1 MLAGAGLQFLGG
13 VFVETLDLRDL
24 VRLDEGQVLDRGE
37 AFGDEQLGDRLVHV
51 QGFLEQGGAL
61 AEFLLATLGVLRLG
75 DDVDLPAGQLRSEAH
90 VLAAATDGQR
100 QLLVRHHDF
109 DAVGFFVQH
118 HLGHFGRGQG
128 VDDEGRLV
136 VDPRNDVD
144 LLTLQF
150 GDHRLHARAAHA
162 DAGADRIDRGIVRQH
177 GHLGARTGVAGGGA
191 DLDYAVIDFRHFL
204 GEQLG
209 HEARVGA
216 RQHDLRTLGLRAHVV
231 DVGADAVA
239 DVEHLARDRLVATHD
254 AFATAQVDDGVA
266 VFDAL
271 DRAVDDLADAILEL
285 FVLIGA
291 FGLADL
297 SGHDLT
303 GHLGLDAAELERRQD
318 LDVFLADLGLGV
330 ALQGVAQT
338 HHGAVVELFQ
348 LVFRLPVVSD
358 DGDVT
363 RQGQLAGLVVDLGA
377 DVVVRAIT
385 RLGALLDRLFDG
397 VDDDFPVDALLARD
411 GVGDGEQFQAVGGDS
426 GHGHQASSLVES

>member
-13 VFVETLDLRDL
+13 VFVEALDLRDL
-24 VRLDEGQVLDRGE
+24 VGFDEGQVLDRGE
-37 AFGDEQLGDRLVHV
+37 AFGDQQLGDRLVHV
-51 QGFLEQGGAL
+51 QGFLEQGGPLGEL
-61 AEFLLATLGVLRLG
+61 ALATLAVLRLG
-75 DDVDLPAGQLRSEAH
+75 DDVDLPAGQLRGQAH
-90 VLAAATDGQR
+90 VLAATADGQR
-100 QLLVRHHDF
+100 QLFVRHHNL
-109 DAVGFFVQH
+109 DAVGLFVQH

-144 LLTLQF
+144 FLALQF
-150 GDHRLHARAAHA
+150 SDHRLHARTAHA
-162 DAGADRIDRGIVRQH
+162 DAGADRIDGAVVRQH
-177 GHLGARTGVAGGGA
+177 GHLGARTSVAGGGA
-191 DLDYAVIDFRHFL
+191 DLDHAVIDFGHFL
-204 GEQLG
+204 SEQLG
-209 HEARVGA
+209 HEAGVGA
-216 RQHDLRTLGLRAHVV
+216 RQHDLRPLGLRAHVV
-231 DVGADAVA
+231 DVGAHAIA

-271 DRAVDDLADAILEL
+271 DRAVDDLADAVLEL
-285 FVLIGA
+285 FVLVGA
-291 FGLADL
+291 LGLADL
-297 SGHDLT
+297 SGHDLA
-303 GHLGLDAAELERRQD
+303 GHLRLDAAELERRQY

-363 RQGQLAGLVVDLGA
+363 RQGQLAGLVVNLGA

-385 RLGALLDRLFDG
+385 RLGALLDRLLDR